1 MAFSYSIYQPLNT
14 PLHRL
19 SPVTKLVITLAITVA
34 VLLTGDIRT
43 PFPLFLQASLLI
55 LVVVLLALAHAKIA
69 VLRPFVMG
77 AIFLIPLFSLSWLVF
92 TRQGHP
98 LFHTWGP
105 TDAGTFAAANS
116 ALRVLITILA
126 SGLLLYTMSE
136 TELLQALRRLRIPY
150 IACFTLMLAI
160 RLLPAL
166 GEDLDI
172 IRQAQMTR
180 GFELQK
186 GSLLRRARRSAQ
198 ALIPLIA
205 IAFRRADTLAR
216 ALESR
221 AFETARGT
229 RRTIYKEDAIHP
241 VDWAILATSAVA
253 IAALVVRQ
261 FLG

>member
-1 MAFSYSIYQPLNT
+1 MAFSYAIYQPLNT
-14 PLHRL
+14 PIHRL
-19 SPVTKLVITLAITVA
+19 SPISKLVITLSITVA

-43 PFPLFLQASLLI
+43 PFPLLLQASLLL
-55 LVVVLLALAHAKIA
+55 LVVLLLALARAKVA
-69 VLRPFVMG
+69 VIRPFVMS

-98 LFHTWGP
+98 LFSFWGP
-105 TDAGTFAAANS
+105 TDAGSFAAANS
-116 ALRVLITILA
+116 ALRVLVTVLA

-136 TELLQALRRLRIPY
+136 TELLQALRRLRVPY
-150 IACFTLMLAI
+150 VACFTLMLAI

-166 GEDLDI
+166 GEDLDV

-180 GFELQK
+180 GFELQR
-186 GSLLRRARRSAQ
+186 GSFLRRARRSAQ

-221 AFETARGT
+221 AFETARGAQ
-229 RRTIYKEDAIHP
+229 RTIYKEDSIHAI
-241 VDWAILATSAVA
+241 DWAILATCVVAVSV
-253 IAALVVRQ
+253 LVVRQ

>member
-1 MAFSYSIYQPLNT
+1 MAFSYAIYQPLNT

-19 SPVTKLVITLAITVA
+19 SPVTKLVITLSITVA
-34 VLLTGDIRT
+34 VLLTGNIRT
-43 PFPLFLQASLLI
+43 VFPLLLQALLLAI
-55 LVVVLLALAHAKIA
+55 VVVLLALARAKVS
-69 VLRPFVMG
+69 VLRPFVMS
-77 AIFLIPLFSLSWLVF
+77 AILLIPLFSLSWLVF

-98 LFHTWGP
+98 VFGAWGP
-105 TDAGTFAAANS
+105 TDAGSFAAANS
-116 ALRVLITILA
+116 ALRVLITVLA
-126 SGLLLYTMSE
+126 SALLLYIMSE
-136 TELLQALRRLRIPY
+136 TELLQALRRLRVPY
-150 IACFTLMLAI
+150 LICFTLMLAI

-186 GSLLRRARRSAQ
+186 GGILGRARRSAQ
-198 ALIPLIA
+198 GLIPLIA

-229 RRTIYKEDAIHP
+229 RRTVYKEDKVHP
-241 VDWAILATSAVA
+241 VDWAILAACVVVVA
-253 IAALVVRQ
+253 TLVVRQ
-261 FLG
+261 F